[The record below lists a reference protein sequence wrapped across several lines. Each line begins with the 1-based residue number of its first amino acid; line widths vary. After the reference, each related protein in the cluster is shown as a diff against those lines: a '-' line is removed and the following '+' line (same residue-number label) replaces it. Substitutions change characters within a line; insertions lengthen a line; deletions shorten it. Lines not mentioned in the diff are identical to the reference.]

1 MSTITNLKILIIE
14 DDNPKL
20 DAITQCL
27 REELQI
33 HNIVSA
39 KSLTSAIQRLE
50 SDRFDLCIV
59 DMSIPTYDFDAD
71 RTGGE
76 PQSKGGIDVLRY
88 IQSETEAT
96 KAIIITQYDEFTD
109 GNGSASTLDYL
120 TAHLLKKFKNT
131 LVSVLFYA
139 SQRSDWRNKLKLS
152 IHGEF
157 NDF

>member
-1 MSTITNLKILIIE
+1 MSIITDLKILIIE

-27 REELQI
+27 TEELQI
-33 HNIVSA
+33 HDIVCA

-59 DMSIPTYDFDAD
+59 DMSIPTYDFDVD
-71 RTGGE
+71 QTGGE
-76 PQSKGGIDVLRY
+76 PRSKGGIDVLRY

-109 GNGSASTLDYL
+109 GNGEASTLEYL
-120 TAHLLKKFKNT
+120 TAHLLKKFKSN

-139 SQRSDWRNKLKLS
+139 SQKSDWRNKLKFS
-152 IHGEF
+152 IYGEF